1 MAKSQLSPAE
11 FAVRPSGR
19 RGSILMLSVF
29 CMIVLMAMVALSVDT
44 GYMYTLQSQLKRQ
57 VDAAALAG
65 ARELGEGDAAVQA
78 KVVEYLVRNPVGRDE
93 IVVEDEDME
102 ARIAEFIAA
111 HSDDLK
117 ITTGNW
123 NSTNRSMESATEN
136 SPASTISVSLSYN
149 DNPLFFGRA
158 LGKKT
163 FDLHAEAIATFQPR
177 DIMLVLDFSGS
188 MNDDSTF
195 AKINTLGRT
204 RVEDSLRECVTDFGG
219 MNYGSLPLNPAW
231 ATVKGVAQNDSQQI
245 PHIRVE
251 YRNTQVYVTS
261 TKAITAVRLEFS
273 NGATATTNPA
283 NNTFSG
289 TYQGSGSNS
298 GKQITKVY
306 VRSWGNTNKFG
317 TSYGEY
323 FNFTSN
329 TIRTTL
335 KNALGLN
342 SVTYPVSG
350 GSWDGYMDYCMSSSG
365 QNADAGYRYKFG
377 KISLMNYWLD
387 QHASYA
393 ENPNLWK
400 VRAEPVNSLRQA
412 TDIFMDL
419 LREVPAGDRVGFT
432 IYNSNSGMG
441 LLEKALTTDL
451 DSVGDCVL
459 KRQAGHYTPYTAIGD
474 GMKTGRQHVQS
485 NARSGAQRMMVL
497 MTDGLPNYSNGSY
510 NESAAYNQVLSEANS
525 AKANKIKVMTISLGS
540 GADKNLMQQ
549 VADITGGK
557 HFNVPGGSTATA
569 MKTQLIEAFEEIANT
584 RELQLVK

>member
-1 MAKSQLSPAE
+1 MAFRAQP
-11 FAVRPSGR
+11 VRHTFGPRDPR

-93 IVVEDEDME
+93 IVVEDDDME

-111 HSDDLK
+111 HQDDLK

-123 NSTNRSMESATEN
+123 NTTTKTMTSASATQ
-136 SPASTISVSLSYN
+136 PASTISVSLSYN

-158 LGKKT
+158 LGHKS
-163 FDLHAEAIATFQPR
+163 FDMHAEAIATFQPR

-195 AKINTLGRT
+195 AKIGALGRT
-204 RVEDSLRECVTDFGG
+204 RVEDSLRQCVTDFGG
-219 MNYGSLPLNPAW
+219 MSYGSLPLDPAW
-231 ATVKGVAQNDSQQI
+231 VTVQGVAQNNAQQI
-245 PHIRVE
+245 PHISVE
-251 YRNTQVYVTS
+251 YRYNTTYVTS
-261 TKAITAVRLEFS
+261 TKAITSIRLEFS
-273 NGATATTNPA
+273 NGNTRTITPA
-283 NNTFSG
+283 ANTFSG
-289 TYQGSGSNS
+289 TYQGSGSDAS
-298 GKQITKVY
+298 RQISKVY
-306 VRSWGNTNKFG
+306 VRSWGNQNKFG

-323 FNFTSN
+323 FNFTRN

-342 SVTYPVSG
+342 TVTYPVPG
-350 GSWDGYMDYCMSSSG
+350 GSWDEYMDYCMSGSG
-365 QNADAGYRYKFG
+365 QNYDAGYRYKFG
-377 KISLMNYWLD
+377 KISLMNYWFD
-387 QHASYA
+387 QRASSA

-400 VRAEPVNSLRQA
+400 VSAEPVNSLRQA

-432 IYNSNSGMG
+432 IYNSSSGMG
-441 LLEKALTTDL
+441 YLEKALTTDL

-459 KRQAGHYTPYTAIGD
+459 RRQAGHYTPYTAIGD
-474 GMKTGRQHVQS
+474 GMYTGRNHLVS
-485 NARSGAQRMMVL
+485 NARQGAQKMMVL
-497 MTDGLPNYSNGSY
+497 MTDGLPNYYHGNY
-510 NESAAYNQVLSEANS
+510 NESAAYNQVITEANS
-525 AKANKIKVMTISLGS
+525 AKAAGYKIMTISLGS
-540 GADKNLMQQ
+540 GADTSLMAQ
-549 VADITGGK
+549 VATITGGK
-557 HFNVPGGSTATA
+557 HFNVPGGSTANA
-569 MKTQLIEAFEEIANT
+569 MKQQLIDAFDEIANT